1 MMSLLVTGTHKPF
14 LFPNDRSYTD
24 YQYYTND
31 PRINA
36 YLNTLKITDEL
47 FGKIIHGFKSR
58 KLYNE
63 TLFVTVSDYAYVF
76 NDHDSQTVA
85 HPGNSYKSIKQYPRK
100 LTYDITSDEVHLC
113 HIEYDTFESIDLI
126 NLYNQPISNHPSW
139 IHINHYKQIKY
150 GWKGR

>member
-76 NDHDSQTVA
+76 NDHDSQTVGLLSSS
-85 HPGNSYKSIKQYPRK
+85 P
-100 LTYDITSDEVHLC
+100 L
-113 HIEYDTFESIDLI
+113 ESAFLVPLLLH
-126 NLYNQPISNHPSW
+126 NRYLQA
-139 IHINHYKQIKY
+139 K
-150 GWKGR
+150 